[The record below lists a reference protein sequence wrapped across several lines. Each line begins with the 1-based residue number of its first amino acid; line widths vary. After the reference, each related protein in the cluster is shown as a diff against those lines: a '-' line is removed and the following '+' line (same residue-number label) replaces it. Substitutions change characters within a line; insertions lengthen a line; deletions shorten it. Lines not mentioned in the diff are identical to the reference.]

1 MLKTIDFERFLFDQ
15 VFYVTG
21 SSLAKGRSGEALLKY
36 LACLIGV
43 VALLAVVPPRGEAA
57 AKPAPVQKQDKAQ
70 GPAQNQGPANGQTS
84 QPMGPP
90 APPPPAPPEH
100 APFGPALDKLSA
112 SLKQI
117 EASLELHDL
126 TDADLQALRQQ
137 IDPISDAV
145 AGVLDRLTPHLAGI
159 KARLDQLGPKPD
171 DSAPAESPA
180 VTAERADQQKLYSD
194 TDELL
199 KRARLLALQA
209 DQTGA
214 NITARRRALFTRSL
228 FARAESIADPALWT
242 DVWRE
247 APSDTAAV
255 KAVFWAWMNGIN
267 ARLDGQRRPV
277 FWGSLAL
284 IIVLYWALSRL
295 ARRILARSA
304 TVAEPSRFLK
314 ILGAWRIALVVAVP
328 AAAMI
333 YIISLVFHAF
343 DLTNAQLQ
351 PFMQASGEGV
361 IRIAAAAGIARGLFA
376 PTRPNW
382 RLPKISDRAAE
393 GIVHMAISLAC
404 IVSVTRLFEA
414 LNDIVGASL
423 PVAVTMRGLAALIGA
438 IMLGVEQWRFGSTL
452 ETDEYFGPEVTRHR
466 GWFDLL
472 RLASWA
478 VTFTITISVLIGY
491 AAFGSFLL
499 EQFVRVFVVACMLFM
514 SIVLA
519 EEAIGEAL
527 APTARIGHRLII
539 SIGFNRNSL
548 ELAGVLFAGLIR
560 LVLFAVAAGLR
571 PGTLGAAAQRCPNR
585 FRRRLF
591 WLQGRRRNDLTIQHF
606 HRHRPLRAGLR
617 DVSRGSA
624 MGRFRSCFR
633 I

>member
-1 MLKTIDFERFLFDQ
+1 M
-15 VFYVTG
+15 
-21 SSLAKGRSGEALLKY
+21 LKY

-126 TDADLQALRQQ
+126 TDANLQALRQQ

-194 TDELL
+194 TDELS
-199 KRARLLALQA
+199 KRARLLAVQA

-214 NITARRRALFTRSL
+214 NITARRRALFTRSP

-295 ARRILARSA
+295 ARRILARSP

-351 PFMQASGEGV
+351 PFMQASGEG
-361 IRIAAAAGIARGLFA
+361 
-376 PTRPNW
+376 
-382 RLPKISDRAAE
+382 
-393 GIVHMAISLAC
+393 
-404 IVSVTRLFEA
+404 
-414 LNDIVGASL
+414 
-423 PVAVTMRGLAALIGA
+423 
-438 IMLGVEQWRFGSTL
+438 
-452 ETDEYFGPEVTRHR
+452 
-466 GWFDLL
+466 
-472 RLASWA
+472 
-478 VTFTITISVLIGY
+478 
-491 AAFGSFLL
+491 
-499 EQFVRVFVVACMLFM
+499 
-514 SIVLA
+514 
-519 EEAIGEAL
+519 
-527 APTARIGHRLII
+527 
-539 SIGFNRNSL
+539 
-548 ELAGVLFAGLIR
+548 
-560 LVLFAVAAGLR
+560 
-571 PGTLGAAAQRCPNR
+571 
-585 FRRRLF
+585 
-591 WLQGRRRNDLTIQHF
+591 
-606 HRHRPLRAGLR
+606 
-617 DVSRGSA
+617 
-624 MGRFRSCFR
+624 
-633 I
+633 